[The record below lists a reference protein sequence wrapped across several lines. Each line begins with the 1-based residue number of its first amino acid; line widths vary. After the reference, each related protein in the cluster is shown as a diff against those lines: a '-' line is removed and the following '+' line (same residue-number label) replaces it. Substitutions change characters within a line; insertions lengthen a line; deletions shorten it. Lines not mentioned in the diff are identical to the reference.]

1 MIGRKKKPATAP
13 LPGPRGWKGHG
24 RGEATYL
31 QPADEFRGTTV
42 QVNGLYPWSVG
53 AGTPLIG
60 VPLGRHLG
68 GGGGATVCC
77 DPIAWFQRANLISN
91 PSAFILGKPGL
102 GKSTVGRRWI
112 IGLDACGVIPLVLGD
127 LKPDYVAPIRA
138 MGGQVLSLGL
148 GRGSINV
155 LDPGEATA
163 AAELLETAA
172 AAAETDG
179 DTARAAEL
187 RQYRAQIVA
196 DAHGRRVTMVSA
208 LVTIRRSAPPTD
220 REESIVDRA
229 LRVLDRDH
237 QGIPTLHDL
246 LRVIRSA
253 PPEVREVAIDRGSTE
268 RYLQITEP
276 LEATLV
282 GLCGGVFGEVFSQQT
297 TTPLR
302 RDRPLV
308 FDVSSVDD
316 SQEDLQA
323 ALLLACWS
331 AGFGMVNIAHAL
343 ADAGLEPQRRYF
355 TVQDELWRP
364 LRAGRGMVRRV
375 SALSKLNRQRGTGQ
389 LSITHSMEDLETLPD
404 EADRAMARQLVAA
417 SGMVVCA
424 GLPASE
430 MPMLRNVVGLSAAEE
445 EVLVSWTDPP
455 AWNQAAGREEP
466 PPGRGKFLVKVG
478 GRPGI
483 PVQVVLTRT
492 ELALNNTNHRWTTAP
507 VQLQK
512 EAAA

>member
-1 MIGRKKKPATAP
+1 VSRRLGPTAGAR
-13 LPGPRGWKGHG
+13 PGPRGWLG
-24 RGEATYL
+24 RGRGAATYL
-31 QPADEFRGTTV
+31 QPAEEFRATTV
-42 QVNGLYPWSVG
+42 QVNGLYPWATGSGSPMV
-53 AGTPLIG
+53 G

-68 GGGGATVCC
+68 SRGGATVCC
-77 DPIAWFQRANLISN
+77 DPVSWFQRARLISN

-102 GKSTVGRRWI
+102 GKSTVGRRWVL
-112 IGLDACGVIPLVLGD
+112 GLDGYGVLPLVLGD
-127 LKPDYVAPIRA
+127 LKPDYVDLIRA

-163 AAELLETAA
+163 AAEQLEAA
-172 AAAETDG
+172 AVAALPPLAGADL
-179 DTARAAEL
+179 DRAARL
-187 RQYRAQIVA
+187 RQSRAQVLA

-208 LVTIRRSAPPTD
+208 LVTIRRAAPPTD

-237 QGIPTLHDL
+237 RGVPTLHDL
-246 LRVIRSA
+246 LRVIRAA

-282 GLCGGVFGEVFSQQT
+282 SLCGGAFGEVFSQQT
-297 TTPLR
+297 TTPMR
-302 RDRPLV
+302 RDQPLA

-343 ADAGLEPQRRYF
+343 ADAGLEPQRNYF
-355 TVQDELWRP
+355 IVQDELWRP
-364 LRAGRGMVRRV
+364 LRAGRGMPKRI
-375 SALSKLNRQRGTGQ
+375 SALSKLNRTRGVGQ
-389 LSITHSMEDLETLPD
+389 VSITHSMEDLETLPD
-404 EADRAMARQLVAA
+404 PADRAMARQLVAA
-417 SGMVVCA
+417 AGMVVCG

-430 MPMLRNVVGLSAAEE
+430 MPLLRTVTGLSQAEE

-455 AWNQAAGREEP
+455 AWNAAAGREEP

-483 PVQVVLTRT
+483 PLQTQLTAV
-492 ELALNNTNHRWTTAP
+492 ELDLNDTNQRWHGTA
-507 VQLQK
+507 
-512 EAAA
+512 EESAA